1 MNLTY
6 GIKRLLSVLAAISI
20 ALCCLPLSAAAETEW
35 NNYGNIKWSV
45 EYDSYLEGYLL
56 TISPINETAA
66 IPDFESYGDNVSP
79 WDNYC
84 SSVVN
89 IKIESGITRIGN
101 YAFYWFSQIK
111 NINNVSYYYYV
122 RIPNTVTSIGN
133 YAFSRC
139 RQLDNVELGNNI
151 KTIGNGAFSYCSN
164 LYSVCLPTN
173 LYAIDG
179 TSEGEIPD
187 SLFSGCSNLS
197 KVTMQQNKTVNFVLP
212 GRIKKIGK
220 FAFSGC
226 KKLHATNNDK
236 FRVPNTVVTIDD
248 YAFNNCSSIDI
259 IEVTNGTH
267 YISASA
273 FNGCTSL
280 KEIFI
285 IYGRNSDYFY
295 VPEYYSVYDGPEL
308 YNKAQTKFIRLMP
321 AYPETEYTVLEMAD
335 EIGDYAFYSSVNL
348 EKITL
353 GAGVKE
359 IGRYVFGDCN
369 SLLNIEVSAANQYY
383 KSVDGVLYSKD
394 GKTLIAYPGGRT
406 EKSFK
411 IPDGVTAIA
420 EGALDCLSLTELYIP
435 KSVTEMPFLSYNIK
449 NIYYSGT
456 ETDFNSI
463 KFFIPYGAT
472 VGYNAKPN
480 EKYDIN
486 CDDKI
491 NILDIIGI
499 KKAISAGET
508 KTYQSDINSDGLLN
522 AEDVAALKKRLL
534 NY

>member
-6 GIKRLLSVLAAISI
+6 GIKRLLSVLAAMSI
-20 ALCCLPLSAAAETEW
+20 ALCCLPLSAAAADEW
-35 NNYGNIKWSV
+35 KTWGDIK
-45 EYDSYLEGYLL
+45 YCLDGDTL
-56 TISPINETAA
+56 TIAPKDGAETAA
-66 IPDFESYGDNVSP
+66 MPDAESYYDVP
-79 WDNYC
+79 WYYSRKNITF
-84 SSVVN
+84 VV
-89 IKIESGITRIGN
+89 IEDGITHIGD
-101 YAFYWFSQIK
+101 YAFYGFTDIRSVYDVAYANKQGYKYYLLKYPTSLESFGVASFK
-111 NINNVSYYYYV
+111 NCSKLS
-122 RIPNTVTSIGN
+122 TVI
-133 YAFSRC
+133 FP
-139 RQLDNVELGNNI
+139 D
-151 KTIGNGAFSYCSN
+151 N
-164 LYSVCLPTN
+164 LYS
-173 LYAIDG
+173 ADG
-179 TSEGEIPD
+179 SGNCGEIPD
-187 SLFSGCSNLS
+187 SLFDGCSRLEII
-197 KVTMQQNKTVNFVLP
+197 TIQQQSRNKISYNQKYPFYLP
-212 GRIKKIGK
+212 DNICRIGK

-226 KKLHATNNDK
+226 SKLN
-236 FRVPNTVVTIDD
+236 
-248 YAFNNCSSIDI
+248 
-259 IEVTNGTH
+259 VTNGSLAIPSSVKTIDNYAFEDCTTVTNMH
-267 YISASA
+267 LIGSIEHISPSA

-280 KEIFI
+280 ST
-285 IYGRNSDYFY
+285 IYIQLGTGTGGVHDI
-295 VPEYYSVYDGPEL
+295 YYIPPYYENYKGYEL
-308 YNKAQTKFIRLMP
+308 YTRLQTELIRIMPGHKAN
-321 AYPETEYTVLEMAD
+321 EYTVPDTTEKM
-335 EIGDYAFYSSVNL
+335 GNYAFNSCSF

-359 IGRYVFGDCN
+359 IGNSVFGDCN

-420 EGALDCLSLTELYIP
+420 NGALDCDSLTELYIP
-435 KSVTEMPFLSYNIK
+435 KSVTEMPFLIYNIK

-491 NILDIIGI
+491 NVLDIIGI

-522 AEDVAALKKRLL
+522 AEDAAALKKRLL

>member
-1 MNLTY
+1 MNLTHS
-6 GIKRLLSVLAAISI
+6 IKRLLSVLAAMSI
-20 ALCCLPLSAAAETEW
+20 ALCCLTLSAAAADEW
-35 NNYGNIKWSV
+35 KTWGDIK
-45 EYDSYLEGYLL
+45 YCLDGDTL
-56 TISPINETAA
+56 TIAPKDGAETAA
-66 IPDFESYGDNVSP
+66 MPDAESYYDVP
-79 WDNYC
+79 WYY
-84 SSVVN
+84 SRKN
-89 IKIESGITRIGN
+89 ITLVTLENGITHIGD
-101 YAFYWFSQIK
+101 YAFYGFTGIRSVYDAAYANKQGYNYYLLKYPTSLESFGVASFK
-111 NINNVSYYYYV
+111 NCSKLS
-122 RIPNTVTSIGN
+122 TVI
-133 YAFSRC
+133 FP
-139 RQLDNVELGNNI
+139 D
-151 KTIGNGAFSYCSN
+151 N
-164 LYSVCLPTN
+164 LYS
-173 LYAIDG
+173 ADG
-179 TSEGEIPD
+179 AKNDGEIPD
-187 SLFSGCSNLS
+187 SLFENCSSLY
-197 KVTMQQNKTVNFVLP
+197 KMTTQQNRSSKFAFPGKVN
-212 GRIKKIGK
+212 RIGK
-220 FAFSGC
+220 SAFSGC
-226 KKLHATNNDK
+226 SDLN
-236 FRVPNTVVTIDD
+236 VPYGELALPITVKTIDN
-248 YAFNNCSSIDI
+248 YAFEDCTT
-259 IEVTNGTH
+259 VTNVHLIGSIER
-267 YISASA
+267 ISPSA

-280 KEIFI
+280 SR
-285 IYGRNSDYFY
+285 IYIQLGTGQAAGHEYYY
-295 VPEYYSVYDGPEL
+295 VPNNYNGSEL
-308 YNKAQTKFIRLMP
+308 YNKSQTELVRIMP
-321 AYPETEYTVLEMAD
+321 AYSETEYTVSDTVEK
-335 EIGDYAFYSSVNL
+335 IGDYAFNSSVNL
-348 EKITL
+348 EKITIS
-353 GAGVKE
+353 AGVKE

-420 EGALDCLSLTELYIP
+420 DGALNCDSLTELYIP

-491 NILDIIGI
+491 DVLDIIGI

-522 AEDVAALKKRLL
+522 AEDAAALKKRLL

>member
-6 GIKRLLSVLAAISI
+6 GIKKLLSVLAAMSI
-20 ALCCLPLSAAAETEW
+20 ALCCLPLSAAAADEW
-35 NNYGNIKWSV
+35 KTWGDIK
-45 EYDSYLEGYLL
+45 YCLDGDTL
-56 TISPINETAA
+56 TIAPKDGAETAA
-66 IPDFESYGDNVSP
+66 MPDAESYYDVP
-79 WDNYC
+79 WYYSRKNITF
-84 SSVVN
+84 VV
-89 IKIESGITRIGN
+89 IEDGITHIGD
-101 YAFYWFSQIK
+101 YAFYGFTDIW
-111 NINNVSYYYYV
+111 NIYDAEC
-122 RIPNTVTSIGN
+122 P
-133 YAFSRC
+133 
-139 RQLDNVELGNNI
+139 NVEGLRYHILKYPKNLKSFG
-151 KTIGNGAFSYCSN
+151 IGSFMNCSRLTTVISPDN
-164 LYSVCLPTN
+164 LYS
-173 LYAIDG
+173 ADG
-179 TSEGEIPD
+179 SGNCGEIPD
-187 SLFSGCSNLS
+187 SLFDGCSRLEIIT
-197 KVTMQQNKTVNFVLP
+197 VQQQSRNKISYNQKYPFYLP
-212 GRIKKIGK
+212 DNICRIGK

-226 KKLHATNNDK
+226 SKLN
-236 FRVPNTVVTIDD
+236 
-248 YAFNNCSSIDI
+248 
-259 IEVTNGTH
+259 VTNGSLAIPSSVKTIDNYAFEDCTTITNMH
-267 YISASA
+267 LIGSIERISPRA

-280 KEIFI
+280 SR
-285 IYGRNSDYFY
+285 IYIQLGTGQAAGH
-295 VPEYYSVYDGPEL
+295 EYYYIPNNYNGPEL

-321 AYPETEYTVLEMAD
+321 AYPETEYTVLETAD

-369 SLLNIEVSAANQYY
+369 SLLNIEVSAANQHY

-411 IPDGVTAIA
+411 IPDGVTTIA
-420 EGALDCLSLTELYIP
+420 SGALDCDSLTELYIP
-435 KSVTEMPFLSYNIK
+435 KSVTEMPLLSYNIK

-491 NILDIIGI
+491 DVLDIIGI

-522 AEDVAALKKRLL
+522 AEDAAALKKRLL

>member
-122 RIPNTVTSIGN
+122 RIPNTVTSIGD

-197 KVTMQQNKTVNFVLP
+197 KVTMQQNSSNDFAFP
-212 GRIKKIGK
+212 GNINRIGK

-226 KKLHATNNDK
+226 SKLN
-236 FRVPNTVVTIDD
+236 
-248 YAFNNCSSIDI
+248 
-259 IEVTNGTH
+259 VTNGSLKIPSSVKTIDNYAFEDCTTVTNMH
-267 YISASA
+267 LIGSIERISPSA

-280 KEIFI
+280 SR
-285 IYGRNSDYFY
+285 IYIQLGTGQAAGHEYYY
-295 VPEYYSVYDGPEL
+295 VPNNYDGPEL

-321 AYPETEYTVLEMAD
+321 AYPETEYTVLETAD

-411 IPDGVTAIA
+411 IPDSVTAIA
-420 EGALDCLSLTELYIP
+420 SGALDCDSLTELYIP
-435 KSVTEMPFLSYNIK
+435 KSVTEMSFLGSNIK

-480 EKYDIN
+480 EKYDVN

-491 NILDIIGI
+491 DVLDIIGI

-522 AEDVAALKKRLL
+522 AEDAAALKKRLL